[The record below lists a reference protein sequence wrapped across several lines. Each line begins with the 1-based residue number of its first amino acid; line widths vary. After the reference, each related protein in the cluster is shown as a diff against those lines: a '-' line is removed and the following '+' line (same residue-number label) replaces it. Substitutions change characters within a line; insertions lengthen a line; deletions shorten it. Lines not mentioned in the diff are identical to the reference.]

1 LFSTTTNL
9 DSTMDVLPEPDGA
22 APSLIR
28 VPYLPHYSW
37 DNGDLATFPN
47 RHGFCNA
54 AGQINWEHD
63 PSNIA
68 SMMQAWLFFG
78 VLASKIGAAFKV
90 QDFVRRD
97 ELGQEIITLAALKGL
112 KLSRIPLLSNEM
124 LTRLAELR
132 NELGVISRSFW
143 VDTPHI
149 VGVWN
154 SISWLD
160 YALNARIYAKSLK
173 ACPIQATTN
182 NYDEPF
188 AVYLESIQGRLDKNR
203 WCPYNERRL
212 GSLYA
217 ISHHYVTSLNRQH
230 FPPFITH
237 RNCSESSCTANAID
251 LEAFQTRHVE
261 ETCSCS
267 FINVSSSDIA
277 KVISEGSFPL
287 IELRISANQ
296 PQRWRGGEAVAN
308 SSGSIELHIV
318 PWKPSKDYTAISH
331 VWSHGLGNPRS
342 NGLPSCQLGMLVEA
356 VSRTS
361 QARHGTRHIW
371 IDTLCIPVSADFA
384 AQKRTS
390 IDKMGLIYS
399 AATSV
404 LVLDYELQRIPIKTM
419 SRMQILAH
427 LLTCSWMERAWT
439 FNEGSLS
446 RSRFFQFA
454 DGIFDSKHINDI
466 QFLKKKPRTL
476 TECLAYYV
484 ELDLSLKLISQ
495 FTTTKSGRNDDGLLL
510 IAKEDLENHVYYTFM
525 NSWNILGSRST
536 TQPEDLVVILANL
549 RGINLSRL
557 FDFAP
562 EERLAALIAFQH
574 YVPFSFL
581 STPNRSKYTVSFP
594 FSIKDDNA
602 VQIYYYHLL
611 YHRIY

>member
-1 LFSTTTNL
+1 
-9 DSTMDVLPEPDGA
+9 
-22 APSLIR
+22 
-28 VPYLPHYSW
+28 
-37 DNGDLATFPN
+37 
-47 RHGFCNA
+47 
-54 AGQINWEHD
+54 
-63 PSNIA
+63 
-68 SMMQAWLFFG
+68 
-78 VLASKIGAAFKV
+78 
-90 QDFVRRD
+90 
-97 ELGQEIITLAALKGL
+97 LAALKEL
-112 KLSRIPLLSNEM
+112 KLLRTQLFSNEM
-124 LTRLAELR
+124 VTRLAEVR
-132 NELGVISRSFW
+132 KELGVISRSFW

-149 VGVWN
+149 VDVWA

-160 YALNARIYAKSLK
+160 HALHARINAKFLE

-182 NYDEPF
+182 NFDKKF
-188 AVYLESIQGRLDKNR
+188 AVYLKSIQGRLDKNR

-212 GSLYA
+212 GSLYS

-237 RNCSESSCTANAID
+237 RNCSESSCTANATD

-261 ETCSCS
+261 ENCLCSHL
-267 FINVSSSDIA
+267 NVSSSDIA

-296 PQRWRGGEAVAN
+296 PQRRRGGEAIAK
-308 SSGSIELHIV
+308 SSDSIELHIV

-342 NGLPSCQLGMLVEA
+342 NGLPSCQLGMLLEA

-361 QARHGTRHIW
+361 RARQGTRHIW

-384 AQKRTS
+384 AQRRTS

-399 AATSV
+399 AASSV

-446 RSRFFQFA
+446 RSCFFQFA

-466 QFLKKKPRTL
+466 QIPMKKPKTL
-476 TECLAYYV
+476 AKCLAYYV
-484 ELDLSLKLISQ
+484 ELNLSMNLISQ
-495 FTTTKSGRNDDGLLL
+495 FNTTKAGRDHDGFLL
-510 IAKEDLENHVYYTFM
+510 IHNDLENHVYYTFM
-525 NSWNILGSRST
+525 HSWNVLGSRST

-549 RGINLSRL
+549 RGINVSRL

-581 STPNRSKYTVSFP
+581 STPNRSKYTVSSP
-594 FSIKDDNA
+594 FSINDDNA
-602 VQIYYYHLL
+602 VQI
-611 YHRIY
+611 